1 MPQTGNRIG
10 KGFKGVMVSST
21 FTDMKEHRLAL
32 MAALR
37 KEELFP
43 IGMEDH
49 QADPDDDEIS
59 VSLKMV
65 EKASAYVGL
74 ISHRYGTIYP
84 CAERN
89 PFNHSI
95 CRLEFEAAER
105 LKLPTVIF
113 EMSDDHKVKVN
124 EIERDPEK
132 IKQLD
137 AYRTLARKGRI
148 YQSFD
153 DLNDFTL
160 KATRAAANLRRFLE
174 DHEPA
179 EATPAPARAA
189 TKQAK
194 QERAASTIPI
204 PPAFYSEPPYIGSHR
219 FVGRRDQLDTLNEW
233 ALPADSHAVLL
244 YEAIGGSGKSML
256 TWEWVRNHAPKVPQ
270 EWAGRFWY
278 SFYERDGRIA
288 DFCQH
293 ALAYMTGQ
301 PLDELKK
308 QKTTQLIAPLLSELQ
323 SKPWLLVLDGLERVL
338 VAYHRIDAAQLRDE
352 EAGRTDIMAQRDPC
366 AAIRP
371 EDDDLLR
378 LLATAAPSKLLIT
391 SRLVPRV
398 LLNVANQ
405 PIPGV
410 RREVLPGLRPQDAED
425 MFVASGVRGDSAA
438 IQAFLKSHC
447 DCHPLTVGALA
458 GLVVHYMRDR
468 GNFDTWSRAAE
479 GAGALNL
486 AELDLVQKR
495 NHILTASIR
504 ALQDDSRRLLA
515 ILALLSKAI
524 DYNTI
529 EALKPFVETRLK
541 GRRGLTADMTST
553 TTAPTAR
560 LSAAIKD
567 LERRGL
573 LQYDAQARQYDLHP
587 VVRAVAADSLER
599 NERMTLGQR
608 VVDHFSGR
616 PRPPFDHESTHEDL
630 DGAINLMRAFAQID
644 KLADAANVYVEFSSV
659 LLNNLE
665 AYAEIVTLLRPFFA
679 DGWGKVTPKIAPLLG
694 GYLTN
699 SIAIALGRLGEV
711 DAETAALEVALNISL
726 EHKSLGNVS
735 TGLGSVAMCY
745 LDNRRLATAYR
756 LEGLSVDLAA
766 LIDDPMRLFHERVQL
781 FALLAELGRWPEA
794 EGCWEQL
801 DSMGRNWDSRFNAP
815 GTAERHFAFARFY
828 QNRLTEADLIRA
840 ELLVRTAHS
849 RVNMRHLHRLR
860 GEWLLTQ
867 RRWGAAA
874 ASLHEAVAMA
884 QAVGVRVTASET
896 LFTLARYHLGQL
908 VEPRRTA
915 AALAAARSPFDLGLA
930 RLWLAIGDRSE
941 ATRHALKAYK
951 WAWADGEPFV
961 YRYYLNESEALLK
974 ELGAEIPSLSPYD
987 PASDPPLPWEKD
999 VIGMIERLRQEK
1011 QQGKGKVGG
1020 NE

>member
-10 KGFKGVMVSST
+10 KTFKGVMVSST
-21 FTDMKEHRLAL
+21 FTDMKEHRRAL
-32 MAALR
+32 MTALR

-65 EKASAYVGL
+65 KKASAYIGL

-84 CAERN
+84 SAERN

-95 CRLEFEAAER
+95 CRLEFEAAQR
-105 LKLPTVIF
+105 LDLPTVIF

-137 AYRTLARKGRI
+137 AYRALARKGRI

-160 KATRAAANLRRFLE
+160 KAARAAANLRRFLD

-179 EATPAPARAA
+179 EATPPPARAA
-189 TKQAK
+189 IK
-194 QERAASTIPI
+194 QESAAPTTPV

-270 EWAGRFWY
+270 KWAGRFWY

-301 PLDELKK
+301 PLDELRK

-352 EAGRTDIMAQRDPC
+352 EAGRFDIMAHRDPC

-378 LLATAAPSKLLIT
+378 LLTTAAPSKFLIT

-398 LLNVANQ
+398 LLNAANQ

-410 RREVLPGLRPQDAED
+410 RREVLPGLRPSDAED

-468 GNFDTWSRAAE
+468 GNFDTWSRTAD

-486 AELDLVQKR
+486 ADLDLVQKR

-504 ALQDDSRRLLA
+504 ALQEDSRRLLA
-515 ILALLSKAI
+515 MLALLSKAI
-524 DYNTI
+524 DYDTM
-529 EALKPFVETRLK
+529 EALNPFVETRSRS
-541 GRRGLTADMTST
+541 RRRTTPVDRTSPT
-553 TTAPTAR
+553 IAPRAR
-560 LSAAIKD
+560 LSTAIRD

-573 LQYDAQARQYDLHP
+573 LQYGAQAHQYDLHP
-587 VVRAVAADSLER
+587 VVRAVAAGSLER

-608 VVDHFSGR
+608 VVDHFSAR
-616 PRPPFDHESTHEDL
+616 PRLPFDHETTREDL
-630 DGAINLMRAFAQID
+630 DEAIHLMRAFSQID
-644 KLADAANVYVEFSSV
+644 RLADAATVYMEFDRV
-659 LLNNLE
+659 LTHNLE
-665 AYAEIVTLLRPFFA
+665 AYAEVVTLLRPFFE
-679 DGWGKVTPKIAPLLG
+679 DGWSKPSPKIEPLLG
-694 GYLTN
+694 AYLAT
-699 SIAIALGRLGEV
+699 SMGIALGNLDEF
-711 DAETAALEVALNISL
+711 DAARVAFEVALNIDL
-726 EHKSLGNVS
+726 EHKSVVNVS
-735 TGLGSVAMCY
+735 LNVGSIATSY
-745 LDNRRLATAYR
+745 LRLQRLATADR
-756 LEGLSVDLAA
+756 LVKLSLDIAVLA
-766 LIDDPMRLFHERVQL
+766 DDPKWVFKELVARFR
-781 FALLAELGRWPEA
+781 LLAILGRWPEA
-794 EGCWEQL
+794 EALWKQL
-801 DSMGRNWDSRFNAP
+801 DPMGRDWNTRDYRP
-815 GTAERHFAFARFY
+815 GTAERHFAFAQFF
-828 QNRLTEADLIRA
+828 QNRLTEADLIKA
-840 ELLVRTAHS
+840 EQLARTGQA
-849 RVNMRHLHRLR
+849 RLNMRHLHRLR
-860 GEWLLTQ
+860 GEWLLKQ
-867 RRWGAAA
+867 SRWDAAA
-874 ASLHEAVAMA
+874 ASLHEAIAMA
-884 QAVGVRVTASET
+884 QAVGVQATEAET
-896 LFTLARYHLGQL
+896 LFALARYHLGQL
-908 VEPRRTA
+908 AEPRTTA
-915 AALAAARSPFDLGLA
+915 ASLAAARSPFDLGLA

-941 ATRHALKAYK
+941 ATRHALEAYR

-961 YRYYLNESEALLK
+961 HRYELNESEALLK
-974 ELGAEIPSLSPYD
+974 GLGVEVPSLPSYD
-987 PASDPPLPWEKD
+987 PAADPPLPWEKD
-999 VIGMIERLRQEK
+999 VIAEIERLRQEK
-1011 QQGKGKVGG
+1011 QQGGG
-1020 NE
+1020 EDGESE